1 MMHLQIDY
9 VMEFSCMSDVVYT
22 LKDVILMIVNYVLV
36 LVSSNLENEGLKI
49 YKRSSIVSSNVW

>member
-9 VMEFSCMSDVVYT
+9 VMEFSCMGDVVYT

-36 LVSSNLENEGLKI
+36 LVSSNLENEGFKI